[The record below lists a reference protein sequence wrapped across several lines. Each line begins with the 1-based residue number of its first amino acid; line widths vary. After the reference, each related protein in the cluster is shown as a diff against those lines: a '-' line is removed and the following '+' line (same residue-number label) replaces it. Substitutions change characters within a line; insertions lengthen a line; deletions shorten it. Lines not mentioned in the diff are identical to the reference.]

1 LIKLSI
7 GGGEIFELKSEDSS
21 KLSRKTLDEIVN
33 FTINTFQS
41 GMTEGEVLNHIKG
54 NDLFLLLY
62 KGENAIGFAGSKY
75 ISPGNYAERIAYL
88 SAAVVSSEFQGLGLY
103 RELVKERVDVALDLG
118 LHIITT
124 KTQNPLV
131 EFTIREDL
139 SRRVTEG
146 QITGYSIDRKM
157 LPGTFGR
164 KLTENFK
171 ESKDKTINIA
181 YRSLNLDRGDGY
193 YLTFYLEL
201 NKEKVKGF
209 GGGV

>member
-1 LIKLSI
+1 MIKLFI
-7 GGGEIFELKSEDSS
+7 GGGEIFELKSGDPS
-21 KLSRKTLDEIVN
+21 KLNRKTLDEIVN

-62 KGENAIGFAGSKY
+62 KGEEAIGFAGSKY
-75 ISPGNYAERIAYL
+75 IPSGNDAERIAYL

-103 RELVKERVDVALDLG
+103 KELVRERVDAALALG
-118 LHIITT
+118 LHIIKT

-139 SRRVTEG
+139 SRRLTKG
-146 QITGYSIDRKM
+146 QIIGYSVDRKM
-157 LPGTFGR
+157 LPGAFGR
-164 KLTENFK
+164 KLTENFN

-181 YRSLNLDRGDGY
+181 YHSLNLDRGDGY

-209 GGGV
+209 GSGI